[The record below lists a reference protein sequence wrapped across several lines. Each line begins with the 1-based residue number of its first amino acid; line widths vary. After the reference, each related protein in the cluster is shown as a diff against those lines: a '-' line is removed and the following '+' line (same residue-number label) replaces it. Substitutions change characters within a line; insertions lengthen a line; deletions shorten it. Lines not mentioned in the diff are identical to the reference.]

1 MRRATR
7 CAHWPNAA
15 ANSTRKCA
23 CTPSCPRHRLKRGGH
38 RQANTASHRIL
49 IVHMRFHEPTINY
62 VTRRTEDGR
71 TKREIMR
78 CLKRAL
84 IREIYQY
91 S

>member
-1 MRRATR
+1 
-7 CAHWPNAA
+7 
-15 ANSTRKCA
+15 
-23 CTPSCPRHRLKRGGH
+23 
-38 RQANTASHRIL
+38 
-49 IVHMRFHEPTINY
+49 MRFHEPTINY